1 MNHMGTRR
9 DQTNMRDRVASAQRY
24 AHRARFSRASSTVK
38 GQGMIPRRDIVR
50 RGALAVL
57 MLTAAQGAWAQ
68 EKKVNLFKIITVKDD
83 IVIGLTAE
91 ELKALGG
98 SDAGAVAHAL
108 ANQGDM
114 TVWQYNVRRGP
125 NGELQQAPTAK
136 IGLIANASLRIEPY
150 TTSYAIVP
158 HE

>member
-1 MNHMGTRR
+1 M
-9 DQTNMRDRVASAQRY
+9 
-24 AHRARFSRASSTVK
+24 F
-38 GQGMIPRRDIVR
+38 PRRDIVR

-68 EKKVNLFKIITVKDD
+68 EKKTNLFKIITVKDE
-83 IVIGLTAE
+83 IVIGLTAD

-98 SDAGAVAHAL
+98 NDAGAVARAL
-108 ANQGDM
+108 AEKGNL
-114 TVWQYNVRRGP
+114 TAWQYNVHRGA

-136 IGLIANASLRIEPY
+136 IGLIANSSLRVEPY
-150 TTSYAIVP
+150 TTPYAIVP